1 MALNVWPVKAVERR
15 AIRKANYLANKDL
28 FAVEQHCSLY
38 LCLFQLI
45 GPISGVFHLQFL
57 NHILLQHTRG
67 LFVRCPEIP
76 QSFEFKLHGSLIAS
90 HIQLIEYT
98 SIWCEPVKDVEP
110 VLLLVQGTLFQPE
123 KLHCSQGL
131 GIIAVLGVNV
141 VICYL
146 F

>member
-57 NHILLQHTRG
+57 NHILLQG
-67 LFVRCPEIP
+67 AFLSDALKFLKALN
-76 QSFEFKLHGSLIAS
+76 SNSMA
-90 HIQLIEYT
+90 
-98 SIWCEPVKDVEP
+98 
-110 VLLLVQGTLFQPE
+110 VLLPAT
-123 KLHCSQGL
+123 S
-131 GIIAVLGVNV
+131 NS
-141 VICYL
+141 
-146 F
+146 

>member
-28 FAVEQHCSLY
+28 FAVEPVPVPFPAHWPNKWSFPFAVSQPHPS
-38 LCLFQLI
+38 
-45 GPISGVFHLQFL
+45 P
-57 NHILLQHTRG
+57 RG
-67 LFVRCPEIP
+67 LFVRCPEVP

-90 HIQLIEYT
+90 HIQFIEYT